1 MEFYLPLADG
11 IDASSVTAE
20 DQDINSMWDT
30 QVKEY
35 IQGNKDKDTMIAD
48 FKASVHDKYNYL
60 SAE

>member
-1 MEFYLPLADG
+1 
-11 IDASSVTAE
+11 
-20 DQDINSMWDT
+20 MWDT